1 MTDGRRRGLTRI
13 VAHTTHGP
21 RMNRV
26 AVVAVLAVVSVAHAD
41 PIIERGRYLTHA
53 VAMCVEC
60 HSPRDEDGKLLH
72 EQEFQGAPVPVE
84 GPPWARDWAVRA
96 PAIAGLPG
104 WSEAD
109 AVTLLTTGHRPSGE
123 IPRRPM
129 PPFRL
134 DREDAT
140 AVVRYLKSLVGTP

>member
-1 MTDGRRRGLTRI
+1 MI
-13 VAHTTHGP
+13 
-21 RMNRV
+21 RV
-26 AVVAVLAVVSVAHAD
+26 AIVTVLAAVSLAQAD
-41 PIIERGRYLTHA
+41 PAIDRGRYLTHS

-60 HSPRDEDGKLLH
+60 HSPRDEDGQLLH
-72 EQEFQGAPVPVE
+72 EREFQGAPVPVD
-84 GPPWARDWAVRA
+84 GPRWARDWAVRA

-109 AVTLLTTGHRPSGE
+109 AVALLMTGKRPSGE
-123 IPRRPM
+123 APRRPM

>member
-1 MTDGRRRGLTRI
+1 MI
-13 VAHTTHGP
+13 
-21 RMNRV
+21 RV
-26 AVVAVLAVVSVAHAD
+26 AIVTVLTAVSLAQAD
-41 PIIERGRYLTHA
+41 PIIERGRYLTHS

-60 HSPRDEDGKLLH
+60 HSPRDEDGQLLH
-72 EQEFQGAPVPVE
+72 EQEFQGAPVPVD
-84 GPPWARDWAVRA
+84 GPRWAPDWAVRA

-109 AVTLLTTGHRPSGE
+109 AVALLMTGKRPTGE
-123 IPRRPM
+123 APRRPM

-134 DREDAT
+134 DRDDAT